1 MRFLS
6 RFWARQFEEAFNH
19 PLPRTLEEKVELQ
32 DSVME
37 FLEKVGYEA
46 EMARVEETRYLESDP
61 PVERESR
68 QVWYLGI
75 LPTLL
80 ATEQKKKEYCR
91 LRRLARLAGFPQH
104 LIEDTGRRIKE
115 RGFDEGL
122 IFSLF

>member
-46 EMARVEETRYLESDP
+46 EMAQVEAQRYLESGP
-61 PVERESR
+61 PV
-68 QVWYLGI
+68 GI
-75 LPTLL
+75 LPALL
-80 ATEQKKKEYCR
+80 TADQKKKEYRR
-91 LRRLARLAGFPQH
+91 LRWLARLAGFPPH
-104 LIEDTGRRIKE
+104 LLEATERRIIARGRE
-115 RGFDEGL
+115 RGL
-122 IFSLF
+122 IFPLFW

>member
-6 RFWARQFEEAFNH
+6 RFWARQFEEAFGH
-19 PLPRTLEEKVELQ
+19 PFPRTLEEKVEIQ
-32 DSVME
+32 GSVME
-37 FLEKVGYEA
+37 LLEKVGYEA
-46 EMARVEETRYLESDP
+46 EMARVEETRYLESGP

-80 ATEQKKKEYCR
+80 ATEQKKKEHCR

-104 LIEDTGRRIKE
+104 LIEATGPRIKE

>member
-6 RFWARQFEEAFNH
+6 RFWARQFEEAFGH
-19 PLPRTLEEKVELQ
+19 PFPRTLEEKVEIQ
-32 DSVME
+32 DSVMK

-46 EMARVEETRYLESDP
+46 EMARVEETRYLESGP

-80 ATEQKKKEYCR
+80 ATEQKKKEYRRLCR
-91 LRRLARLAGFPQH
+91 LASRAGLPQH
-104 LIEDTGRRIKE
+104 LIEASGRRIKE

-122 IFSLF
+122 IFRLF